1 MNATRELLDACRDR
15 GIAIA
20 VAESCTGG
28 LVSAELTRIPGSS
41 DVFAQGFVTYSNSAK
56 RRTLRVSAE
65 TLERH
70 GAVSVEVAAEM
81 ASGACAVSGAD
92 LTVAVTGIAG
102 PGGSESK
109 PEGRVCFAVAF
120 RGRVERVETEEF
132 GARGR
137 DKVRRASARRA
148 IGLLLGFIHAL
159 NG

>member
-1 MNATRELLDACRDR
+1 MKTTSELLDACCAR
-15 GIAIA
+15 GITIA

-28 LVSAELTRIPGSS
+28 LVAAELTRIPGSS
-41 DVFAQGFVTYSNSAK
+41 DVFTQGFVTYSNSAK
-56 RRTLRVSAE
+56 RRALDVSADS
-65 TLERH
+65 LELH
-70 GAVSVEVAAEM
+70 GAVSTEVAAEM
-81 ASGACAVSGAD
+81 ASGACASSGAD
-92 LTVAVTGIAG
+92 LSVAVTGIAG

-137 DKVRRASARRA
+137 DEVRRASVQRA
-148 IGLLLGFIHAL
+148 IGLMLGFVQAM

>member
-1 MNATRELLDACRDR
+1 MKATGELLEACRAR
-15 GIAIA
+15 GIMIA

-28 LVSAELTRIPGSS
+28 LVAAELTRIPGSS

-56 RRTLRVSAE
+56 RRMLHVSAE
-65 TLERH
+65 SLERH
-70 GAVSVEVAAEM
+70 GAVSPEVAAEM
-81 ASGACAVSGAD
+81 ASGASGGSGAD
-92 LTVAVTGIAG
+92 LSVAVTGIAG

-120 RGRVERVETEEF
+120 RGRIERVETEEF

-137 DKVRRASARRA
+137 DEIRSASVRRA
-148 IGLLLGFIHAL
+148 IGLLLGFVQAL